1 MLFLDVP
8 NTQLSAY
15 FRADNFVAPDRNLY
29 VLTHRHCLVTDKT
42 ANVDILFGN
51 KNPITMVLWV
61 LPSGPYGNYYDS
73 FNVKEM

>member
-1 MLFLDVP
+1 MLFQDVP

-42 ANVDILFGN
+42 ANVDILFGET
-51 KNPITMVLWV
+51 KIL
-61 LPSGPYGNYYDS
+61 
-73 FNVKEM
+73 